1 MSSNGADDRV
11 DAVRR
16 FNRFYTRRIGALGEG
31 HLDTPFSLTEA
42 RVVYELAQRET
53 ATATELGQELALDA
67 GYLSRILRG
76 FQERGLIDRRP
87 SESDAR
93 QTLLSLSDAGRA
105 AFAQLDAAARRDV
118 AAMLDALPG
127 LEQNRLVRAIG
138 TVERVLGAA
147 PEPAEPYIL
156 RPPRAGDLG
165 WVVQAHGELYDREFG
180 WDVRFEGLVADVI
193 GGYVRNHDPTRERC
207 WIAERHGQNVG
218 SVFVMRGTDEDAR
231 LRLLIVDPAARGLGI
246 GGRLVDE
253 CIRFSREAGY
263 RTLSLWTNSVL
274 LSARRIYEAKG
285 FRLVK
290 TEVHN
295 SFGPD
300 LTAETWEL
308 DLGPHGSSHPLA

>member
-1 MSSNGADDRV
+1 MMSDEAGGHV

-31 HLDTPFSLTEA
+31 HLETPFSLTEA

-53 ATATELGQELALDA
+53 ATATELGQELGLDA

-87 SESDAR
+87 SDTDAR
-93 QTLLSLSDAGRA
+93 QSRLSLTDAGRA
-105 AFAQLDAAARRDV
+105 SFAQLDAAARRDV
-118 AAMLDALPG
+118 GTMLDALPG
-127 LEQNRLVRAIG
+127 LEQDRLVRAMG

-147 PEPAEPYIL
+147 PEPAEPFIL
-156 RPPRAGDLG
+156 RSPRAGDLG
-165 WVVQAHGELYDREFG
+165 WVVQIHGELYDREFG
-180 WDVRFEGLVADVI
+180 WDVRFEGLIADVI
-193 GGYVRNHDPTRERC
+193 GGYVRNFDPARERC
-207 WIAERHGQNVG
+207 WIAERNGGNVG
-218 SVFVMRGTDEDAR
+218 CVFVMRGSDDVAK
-231 LRLLIVDPAARGLGI
+231 LRLLIVDPGARGLGI

-285 FRLVK
+285 FRLMH

-308 DLGPHGSSHPLA
+308 AL

>member
-1 MSSNGADDRV
+1 MSSSDTDGTV

-16 FNRFYTRRIGALGEG
+16 FNRFYTRQIGALGEG

-42 RVVYELAQRET
+42 RVVYELAQRRM
-53 ATATELGQELALDA
+53 ATATELGQELGLDA

-76 FQERGLIDRRP
+76 FQERGFIDRRP

-93 QTLLSLSDAGRA
+93 QTRLSLTDTGRA

-118 AAMLDALPG
+118 GAMLDALPG
-127 LEQNRLVRAIG
+127 VEQDRLVRAMG

-147 PEPAEPYIL
+147 PQPAEPYVL

-165 WVVQAHGELYDREFG
+165 WVVQIHGELYDREFG
-180 WDVRFEGLVADVI
+180 WDVRFEGLIADVI
-193 GGYVRNHDPTRERC
+193 GGYVRSFDPARERC
-207 WIAERHGQNVG
+207 WIAERNGENVG
-218 SVFVMRGTDEDAR
+218 CVFVMRGTDEVAK
-231 LRLLIVDPAARGLGI
+231 LRLLIVDPSARGLGI
-246 GGRLVDE
+246 GARLVDE
-253 CIRFSREAGY
+253 CIRFSRGAGY

-274 LSARRIYEAKG
+274 LSARRIYQARG
-285 FRLVK
+285 FRLVH

-308 DLGPHGSSHPLA
+308 EL

>member
-1 MSSNGADDRV
+1 MSDGTTGHV
-11 DAVRR
+11 DAMRR

-42 RVVYELAQRET
+42 RVVYELAQRGT
-53 ATATELGQELALDA
+53 ATATELGQELGLDA

-76 FQERGLIDRRP
+76 FQERGLLDRRP
-87 SESDAR
+87 SDTDAR
-93 QTLLSLSDAGRA
+93 QSRLSLTDAGRA

-118 AAMLDALPG
+118 GTMLDALPG
-127 LEQNRLVRAIG
+127 VEQDRLVRAMG

-147 PEPAEPYIL
+147 PQPEEPYVL
-156 RPPRAGDLG
+156 REPRAGDLG
-165 WVVQAHGELYDREFG
+165 WVVQIHGELYDREFG
-180 WDVRFEGLVADVI
+180 WDVRFEGLIADVI
-193 GGYVRNHDPTRERC
+193 GGYVRNYDPARERC
-207 WIAERHGQNVG
+207 WITERNGENVG
-218 SVFVMRGTDEDAR
+218 CVFVMRGSDLVAK
-231 LRLLIVDPAARGLGI
+231 LRLLIVDPSARGLGI

-274 LSARRIYEAKG
+274 LSARRIYEARG
-285 FRLVK
+285 FRLVHI
-290 TEVHN
+290 EVHN

-308 DLGPHGSSHPLA
+308 ELGPHPLA

>member
-1 MSSNGADDRV
+1 MIEGGMDERV
-11 DAVRR
+11 DAIRR

-42 RVVYELAQRET
+42 RVVYELAHRET
-53 ATATELGQELALDA
+53 ATATELGQELGLDA

-87 SESDAR
+87 SDTDAR
-93 QTLLSLSDAGRA
+93 QSRLSLTGAGRA

-118 AAMLDALPG
+118 GAMLDALPSA
-127 LEQNRLVRAIG
+127 EQDRLVRAMG

-147 PEPAEPYIL
+147 PEPAEPYVL

-165 WVVQAHGELYDREFG
+165 WIVQAHGELYAQEYG

-193 GGYVRNHDPTRERC
+193 GGYVRNFDSARERC
-207 WIAERHGQNVG
+207 WIAERGGENVG
-218 SVFVMRGTDEDAR
+218 SVFVMRGSDEVAK
-231 LRLLIVDPAARGLGI
+231 LRLLIVHPGARGLGI
-246 GGRLVDE
+246 GARLVDE
-253 CIRFSREAGY
+253 CIRFSRQAGY
-263 RTLSLWTNSVL
+263 TTLSLWTNAVL
-274 LSARRIYEAKG
+274 LSARRIYAAKG
-285 FRLVK
+285 FRLVH

-300 LTAETWEL
+300 LVAETWETEL
-308 DLGPHGSSHPLA
+308 

>member
-1 MSSNGADDRV
+1 MTNDGAGGAV

-16 FNRFYTRRIGALGEG
+16 FNRFYTRRVGALGEG

-42 RVVYELAQRET
+42 RVVYELAQRGT
-53 ATATELGQELALDA
+53 ATATELGQELDLDA

-87 SESDAR
+87 SASDAR
-93 QTLLSLSDAGRA
+93 QTHLSLTSAGRA
-105 AFAQLDAAARRDV
+105 AFAQLDAAARGDV
-118 AAMLDALPG
+118 GAMLNALSAV
-127 LEQNRLVRAIG
+127 EQDRLVRAMG

-147 PEPAEPYIL
+147 PEPAEPYVL

-165 WVVQAHGELYDREFG
+165 WVVQIHGEVYDREFG

-193 GGYVRNHDPTRERC
+193 GGYVRGFDPARERC
-207 WIAERHGQNVG
+207 WIAERNGENVG
-218 SVFVMRGTDEDAR
+218 CVFVMRGTHEVAR
-231 LRLLIVDPAARGLGI
+231 LRLLIVDPAARGLGL
-246 GGRLVDE
+246 GARLVDE
-253 CIRFSREAGY
+253 CVRFSREAGY

-274 LSARRIYEAKG
+274 VSARRIYETKG
-285 FRLVK
+285 FRLVR

-308 DLGPHGSSHPLA
+308 EL

>member
-1 MSSNGADDRV
+1 MMDDNGASGTV
-11 DAVRR
+11 GAVRR
-16 FNRFYTRRIGALGEG
+16 FNRFYTRQIGALGEG

-53 ATATELGQELALDA
+53 ATATELGQELGLDA

-93 QTLLSLSDAGRA
+93 QTRLSLTEAGRA

-118 AAMLDALPG
+118 GTMLDSLPG
-127 LEQNRLVRAIG
+127 VEQDRLVRAMG

-147 PEPAEPYIL
+147 PEPAEPYLL

-180 WDVRFEGLVADVI
+180 WDVRFEGLIADVI
-193 GGYVRNHDPTRERC
+193 GGYVRNFDPARERC
-207 WIAERHGQNVG
+207 WIAERDGENVG
-218 SVFVMRGTDEDAR
+218 SVFVMRGSDEVAK
-231 LRLLIVDPAARGLGI
+231 LRLLIVDPGARGLGI
-246 GGRLVDE
+246 GARLVDE
-253 CIRFSREAGY
+253 CIRFSRDAGY

-274 LSARRIYEAKG
+274 LSARRIYEARG
-285 FRLVK
+285 FRLVH

-308 DLGPHGSSHPLA
+308 DL

>member
-1 MSSNGADDRV
+1 MTNEAGERIG
-11 DAVRR
+11 AVRR
-16 FNRFYTRRIGALGEG
+16 FNRFYTRQIGALGEG

-53 ATATELGQELALDA
+53 ATATELGQELGLDA

-93 QTLLSLSDAGRA
+93 QTRLSLTGAGRA
-105 AFAQLDAAARRDV
+105 AFAQLDTAARRDV
-118 AAMLDALPG
+118 GAMLNALPG
-127 LEQNRLVRAIG
+127 VEQDRLVRAMG

-147 PEPAEPYIL
+147 PEPAEPYVL
-156 RPPRAGDLG
+156 RAPRAGDLG
-165 WVVQAHGELYDREFG
+165 WVVQVHGQLYDREFG
-180 WDVRFEGLVADVI
+180 WDVRFEGLIADVI
-193 GGYVRNHDPTRERC
+193 GGYVRGFDPTRERG
-207 WIAERHGQNVG
+207 WIAERNGENVG
-218 SVFVMRGTDEDAR
+218 CVFVMRGTDEVAR
-231 LRLLIVDPAARGLGI
+231 LRLLVVDPGARGLGI
-246 GGRLVDE
+246 GARLVDE
-253 CIRFSREAGY
+253 CVRFSRDAGY

-285 FRLVK
+285 FRLVH

-308 DLGPHGSSHPLA
+308 SL

>member
-1 MSSNGADDRV
+1 MSGNGTGDPV

-53 ATATELGQELALDA
+53 ATATELGQELGLDA

-76 FQERGLIDRRP
+76 FQARGLIGRRP
-87 SESDAR
+87 SATDAR
-93 QTLLSLSDAGRA
+93 QTHLSLTGAGRA

-118 AAMLDALPG
+118 AAMLEELPQI
-127 LEQNRLVRAIG
+127 EQDRLVHAIG

-147 PEPAEPYIL
+147 PAPVEPYIL
-156 RPPRAGDLG
+156 REPRAGDLG
-165 WVVQAHGELYDREFG
+165 WVVQVHGELYWREFG

-193 GGYVRNHDPTRERC
+193 AGYVRDHDPARERC
-207 WIAERHGQNVG
+207 WIAERNGQNVG
-218 SVFVMRGTDEDAR
+218 SVFVMRGSDQVAR
-231 LRLLIVDPAARGLGI
+231 LRLLIVDPSARGLGL
-246 GGRLVDE
+246 GARLVDE

-274 LSARRIYEAKG
+274 VSARRIYEATG
-285 FRLVK
+285 FRLVN
-290 TEVHN
+290 TESHN
-295 SFGPD
+295 GFGPD
-300 LTAETWEL
+300 LVAETWEM
-308 DLGPHGSSHPLA
+308 DLGPSPSLA